1 MGRRTSHAQR
11 LTGPKIQVE
20 VILMRRTLVLGF
32 VVVACIGV
40 VSLVTLRSPTTI
52 AAAARVGAA
61 SAAGVATA
69 INSRPDRLEL
79 RGVSLRVDIWAQTDV
94 WQLLKE
100 QKDAYRSVLSINPS
114 DYPRNASRIQEQA
127 TGALGSSFRYC
138 AGEGVERWPIP
149 VVIFGPPKAAD
160 IDNQI
165 ANLITTN
172 RQRASLPLHMFLTA
186 QAANVTNPQAQIDY
200 LFDFFAANP
209 RVPEVLVY
217 GIDGV
222 AVRSWFEHVSVPE
235 GPHVPSQFD
244 AMAGLLVARSDRV
257 DAYVRPFVNEDP
269 QGAGPD
275 DRQYDT
281 IKAANFYWNVNAE
294 PKEGLDVSPPTVAQ
308 WQAKAPLLTPELG
321 NSGPGSFMPDASLPS
336 RWARWQL
343 EEFDAAPLLGYLRRP
358 VAIRLTDANG
368 HPLKGAALTDAMRKG
383 WQAVRAQLPP
393 GETLARVF
401 FDSRAQPAVLPLL
414 HLSGVDDV
422 PDATSL
428 GEGFDVGRRIGGLGI
443 MGPMVGLSLSA
454 MAGYDLGHGSVT
466 ANLAPDG
473 QLHLILVTPPDAAD
487 KAANAQ
493 DRKLPADPFVH
504 LVPKG

>member
-1 MGRRTSHAQR
+1 MVFG
-11 LTGPKIQVE
+11 
-20 VILMRRTLVLGF
+20 IL
-32 VVVACIGV
+32 VVACVAMLSLLALRWRSANAATPVSGV
-40 VSLVTLRSPTTI
+40 ANNVSATNASGPAR
-52 AAAARVGAA
+52 AARAEEGAGA
-61 SAAGVATA
+61 SADP
-69 INSRPDRLEL
+69 RPDRLEL

-100 QKDAYRSVLSINPS
+100 QKDAYRSVLSTNPA
-114 DYPRNASRIQEQA
+114 DYPHNASRIQEQA
-127 TGALGSSFRYC
+127 MGALGSSFRYC

-160 IDNQI
+160 IDNRI

-186 QAANVTNPQAQIDY
+186 QDANVTNPQAQIDY

-222 AVRSWFEHVSVPE
+222 AVRSWFEHASVPD
-235 GPHVPSQFD
+235 GPRVPSQFD

-281 IKAANFYWNVNAE
+281 IKAANFYWNVKAE
-294 PKEGLDVSPPTVAQ
+294 EKEGLDVSPPTVAQ
-308 WQAKAPLLTPELG
+308 WQARAPLLAPELD
-321 NSGPGSFMPDASLPS
+321 NSGPGSFVPDASLPS

-343 EEFDAAPLLGYLRRP
+343 EEFDAAPLLGYLHRP

-368 HPLKGAALTDAMRKG
+368 HPLKGTALTNAVHDG

-393 GETLARVF
+393 GEKLARVF

-414 HLSGVDDV
+414 HLPGVDDV
-422 PDATSL
+422 PDPTSL

-443 MGPMVGLSLSA
+443 MGPMVGLGLSA

-487 KAANAQ
+487 KAANAR

>member
-1 MGRRTSHAQR
+1 
-11 LTGPKIQVE
+11 
-20 VILMRRTLVLGF
+20 MRRTLVLGF

-40 VSLVTLRSPTTI
+40 VSLLTLRRPPTI
-52 AAAARVGAA
+52 AAAAVRVGAA

-69 INSRPDRLEL
+69 IDSRPDRLEL

-114 DYPRNASRIQEQA
+114 DYPRNASRVQEQA

-321 NSGPGSFMPDASLPS
+321 NSGPGSFMPDALLPS

-343 EEFDAAPLLGYLRRP
+343 EEFDAAPLLGYLHRP

-414 HLSGVDDV
+414 HLPGVDDV

-428 GEGFDVGRRIGGLGI
+428 GEGFDVSRRIGALGI

-454 MAGYDLGHGSVT
+454 MSGYDLGHGSVT

>member
-1 MGRRTSHAQR
+1 MSG
-11 LTGPKIQVE
+11 
-20 VILMRRTLVLGF
+20 TLLLGI
-32 VVVACIGV
+32 VVVACVAVLSFLALRWRSANAATPVSGV
-40 VSLVTLRSPTTI
+40 AASADVATADSSAKAARAEG
-52 AAAARVGAA
+52 AAAA
-61 SAAGVATA
+61 SADP
-69 INSRPDRLEL
+69 RPARLEL
-79 RGVSLRVDIWAQTDV
+79 RGVGLRIDIWAQTDV

-100 QKDAYRSVLSINPS
+100 QKDAYRSVLSTNPA
-114 DYPRNASRIQEQA
+114 DYPRDASRIQEQA

-149 VVIFGPPKAAD
+149 VVVFGPPKAAD
-160 IDNQI
+160 INNPI

-186 QAANVTNPQAQIDY
+186 QAANVANPQAQIDY

-209 RVPEVLVY
+209 RVPELLVY
-217 GIDGV
+217 GVDGE
-222 AVRSWFEHVSVPE
+222 AVRSWFEHVSVPD
-235 GPHVPSQFD
+235 GPRVPSQFD

-257 DAYVRPFVNEDP
+257 DAYVRPFVNGDP

-308 WQAKAPLLTPELG
+308 WQAKAPLLTPELD
-321 NSGPGSFMPDASLPS
+321 NSGPGSFVPDASLPS

-343 EEFDAAPLLGYLRRP
+343 EEFDAAPLLGYLHRP
-358 VAIRLTDANG
+358 VAIRLTDG
-368 HPLKGAALTDAMRKG
+368 SGQPLKGTARTVAVRDG
-383 WQAVRAQLPP
+383 WQAVRAQLPA

-401 FDSRAQPAVLPLL
+401 FDSLAQPAVLPLL
-414 HLSGVDDV
+414 HLPGIDDV
-422 PDATSL
+422 PDPTSL

-443 MGPMVGLSLSA
+443 MGPMVGLGLSA
-454 MAGYDLGHGSVT
+454 MAGYELGHGSVT

-473 QLHLILVTPPDAAD
+473 QLHLILVTPPDAAG
-487 KAANAQ
+487 KAANVQ

-504 LVPKG
+504 LVPGG

>member
-1 MGRRTSHAQR
+1 MSG
-11 LTGPKIQVE
+11 
-20 VILMRRTLVLGF
+20 TLVLGI
-32 VVVACIGV
+32 VAVACV
-40 VSLVTLRSPTTI
+40 AVLSFFALRWRSAN
-52 AAAARVGAA
+52 AALPASVGAA
-61 SAAGVATA
+61 SAGAGSAGGSA
-69 INSRPDRLEL
+69 SAAGAGGAAAASADLRLDRLEL
-79 RGVSLRVDIWAQTDV
+79 RGVGLRVDVWAQTDV
-94 WQLLKE
+94 WQLLKG
-100 QKDAYRSVLSINPS
+100 QKDAYRSVLSANPA
-114 DYPRNASRIQEQA
+114 DYPHDASRIQEQA

-149 VVIFGPPKAAD
+149 VVIFGPPKADD
-160 IDNQI
+160 IDNLI
-165 ANLITTN
+165 ANVITTN

-186 QAANVTNPQAQIDY
+186 QAVNVANPHAQIDY

-222 AVRSWFEHVSVPE
+222 AVRSWFEHASVPE
-235 GPHVPSQFD
+235 GPRVPSQFD

-257 DAYVRPFVNEDP
+257 DAYIRPFVNSDP

-308 WQAKAPLLTPELG
+308 WQAKAPLLTPELD
-321 NSGPGSFMPDASLPS
+321 NSGPGTFTPDASLPS
-336 RWARWQL
+336 RWAHWQL
-343 EEFDAAPLLGYLRRP
+343 EEFDAAPLLGYLHRP
-358 VAIRLTDANG
+358 VAIGLTDVSG
-368 HPLKGAALTDAMRKG
+368 QPLKGTARTDAVREG

-401 FDSRAQPAVLPLL
+401 FDSLAQPAVLPLL
-414 HLSGVDDV
+414 HLPGVDDV
-422 PDATSL
+422 PDPTSL
-428 GEGFDVGRRIGGLGI
+428 DEGFDVGRRIGGLGI
-443 MGPMVGLSLSA
+443 MSPMVGLGLSA

-473 QLHLILVTPPDAAD
+473 QLYLILVTPPDAAG

-493 DRKLPADPFVH
+493 TRKLPADPFVH
-504 LVPKG
+504 LVPGG